1 MIVRLLEDSSLYE
14 LTKGM
19 VINIPD
25 EIAHELI
32 SKGIARK
39 ENATNREAYDAL
51 VEGKNRDE
59 QQTTDGYNSYSSY
72 DGGL

>member
-14 LTKGM
+14 LHKGQ

-32 SKGIARK
+32 SKGVAVK
-39 ENATNREAYDAL
+39 HNALDRQAHDAL
-51 VEGKNRDE
+51 LAAKNRDE
-59 QQTTDGYNSYSSY
+59 QQVSNID
-72 DGGL
+72 

>member
-14 LTKGM
+14 LHKGQ

-32 SKGIARK
+32 SKGIAIREK
-39 ENATNREAYDAL
+39 AINREAYDAL
-51 VEGKNRDE
+51 AEGKNRDE
-59 QQTTDGYNSYSSY
+59 QQITHGS
-72 DGGL
+72 

>member
-14 LTKGM
+14 LKKGL

-32 SKGIARK
+32 SKGIAIK
-39 ENATNREAYDAL
+39 HNALDRQAHDAL
-51 VEGKNRDE
+51 VEAKNRDE
-59 QQTTDGYNSYSSY
+59 QQISNVD
-72 DGGL
+72 